1 MPSLALRIFRAVS
14 LTEGVSYLVLM
25 FIAVPMKYLGNQP
38 HAVQIPGSIHGGL
51 FILFVLSLL
60 AVWRT
65 DRWSFGKVVT
75 AFIASNIPFGAFW
88 FEARLRKSE
97 A

>member
-1 MPSLALRIFRAVS
+1 MPSTALRVFRAVS
-14 LTEGVSYLVLM
+14 LAEGVSYIVLM
-25 FIAVPMKYLGNQP
+25 FVAVPLKYFGGQP

-51 FILFVLSLL
+51 FILFALSLL

-88 FEARLRKSE
+88 FEMRLRKSE
-97 A
+97 G